1 MEHDHNESN
10 RHRSDALA
18 HYIREIHW
26 FNLIFVTANI
36 HMISIN
42 FNIAGINAPL
52 PPGMALACRV
62 GNAWGGSFWRV

>member
-1 MEHDHNESN
+1 MEHDHSESN

-42 FNIAGINAPL
+42 FNIAGINMTYDPKKVAYSSL
-52 PPGMALACRV
+52 MLIGRLL
-62 GNAWGGSFWRV
+62 